1 MKSVWGHITA
11 VQDYILDHLDDPLSA
26 DDLAAKFNTNSSTL
40 RKQFLKQYSVPLHSF
55 IQQKRM
61 EKAMQLL
68 KEGSYTIAEIGMA
81 VGYHEPSYFT
91 QAFISYYGLSPK
103 HVSSGGK

>member
-1 MKSVWGHITA
+1 MKSVWKHITA
-11 VQDYILDHLDDPLSA
+11 LHEYIIDHLDDPLTT
-26 DDLAAKFNTNSSTL
+26 DNLAAKFNTNSSTL
-40 RKQFLKQYSVPLHSF
+40 RKQFLKQYRVPLHSF

-68 KEGSYTIAEIGMA
+68 KDGYYTIAEVGTA

-91 QAFISYYGLSPK
+91 QAFISYYGTSPK
-103 HVSSGGK
+103 QVSSGNK